1 MKKITLLLNP
11 SLRKFSLTAL
21 FLAGSLATWAQM
33 EVIGKVKN
41 LRQTA
46 PDTYTFDVWLFNN
59 STNGAK
65 LKLSGFQLGIDL
77 NEAVISNG
85 GQITARQLKQNQ
97 ELPVTQRQQSPQISH
112 LAKRRSSQHAHFRI
126 AAQVVGAGN
135 SQLSVEIPREG
146 IWYGTYEIKNSVPF
160 AANSKPMMTW
170 NLMNAQGKT
179 RSLVLCY
186 VNDQVTS
193 TRFTNPAT
201 EGNLFKVES
210 DQEFTLN
217 PSSKVSAA
225 VNGTETTFSSIYP
238 NPAHEQITLDIQ
250 SVQSGSVN
258 IEILDAGG
266 RVVLVEALQLEVG
279 TVKKSIDIK
288 SLASGTYSVRMKL
301 RERDLISRFI
311 KE

>member
-1 MKKITLLLNP
+1 MKKITFSAKSTFL
-11 SLRKFSLTAL
+11 KFSLTAL
-21 FLAGSLATWAQM
+21 FLVGTLASWAQM
-33 EVIGKVKN
+33 EVVGKVKN

-59 STNGAK
+59 SSNGAQ

-77 NEAVISNG
+77 NEAAISNG
-85 GQITARQLKQNQ
+85 GQISTRQIKQNQ
-97 ELPVTQRQQSPQISH
+97 ELPVMQRQQNPQLSH
-112 LAKRRSSQHAHFRI
+112 LAKKRSAQQAHFRI

-135 SQLSVEIPREG
+135 NQLGVSIPKEG

-170 NLMNAQGKT
+170 NLQNAQGKT

-186 VNDQVTS
+186 VNDQVNS

-201 EGNLFKVES
+201 DGNLFKVES

-217 PSSKVSAA
+217 PASKVSSTA
-225 VNGTETTFSSIYP
+225 NGNETIFSSIYP

-258 IEILDAGG
+258 IEILDANG
-266 RVVLVEALQLEVG
+266 RVVLIEALQLEVG

-301 RERDLISRFI
+301 RERDLVSRFV